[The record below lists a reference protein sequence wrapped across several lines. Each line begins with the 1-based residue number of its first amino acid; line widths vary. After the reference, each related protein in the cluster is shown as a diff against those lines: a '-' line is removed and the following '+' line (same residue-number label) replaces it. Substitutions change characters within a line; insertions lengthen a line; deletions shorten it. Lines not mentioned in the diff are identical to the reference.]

1 MEKDNLMRK
10 STDLLFSYSSVIRDP
25 FHRIYRK
32 SGSKGVRLG
41 FTLIEI
47 VIVVAII
54 SASFTIVTAVVRGN
68 KKNAVLMECTQIAEA
83 MNEYRINNG
92 SYPAN
97 FQSFLQ
103 DPNYFKDKLTNPY
116 GNGFGMID
124 NGTTITIYAEPLSNG
139 ISYTFTK
146 SQMGVTH

>member
-1 MEKDNLMRK
+1 MEKD
-10 STDLLFSYSSVIRDP
+10 
-25 FHRIYRK
+25 
-32 SGSKGVRLG
+32 RLG

-54 SASFTIVTAVVRGN
+54 SASFMIATVVVRGN

-83 MNEYRINNG
+83 MNEYRVNNG

-103 DPNYFKDKLTNPY
+103 DSNYFKDKLTNPY
-116 GNGFGMID
+116 ENGFGMID
-124 NGTTITIYAEPLSNG
+124 NGTTITIYADPQSNN